1 MALAV
6 RLFKVSRKE
15 FYIFVAACMAVL
27 FLGTIYGVIIG
38 IILSFVAVVIRET
51 NPTRAFLG
59 GIPQEE
65 MVFMI

>member
-1 MALAV
+1 
-6 RLFKVSRKE
+6 
-15 FYIFVAACMAVL
+15 MAVL

-51 NPTRAFLG
+51 NPPRAFLG
-59 GIPQEE
+59 GIQEE